1 MSFYRYQ
8 FCDLVTDRPIAEL
21 DLGGVRFDRRICQ
34 AGAFSGS
41 VPVTSPEVADKVAK
55 VAGRRDNDL
64 TSGPGRTV
72 VHVWRGDRIWG
83 TYLIWSAEPKA
94 DAQGRVTVD
103 LNGASLESYLHHRE
117 IRSDT
122 SFAGVD
128 QLRIA
133 RTLVQ
138 RMEASRPIGLVPA
151 DARNS
156 GVVRDAVYLASEAL
170 TYGDALEDLS
180 SHEEGPEWMVRTVVR
195 GGERI
200 REFVVAQRLGSTQTE
215 HVFTQPGNVLGW
227 SYPADATDAA
237 TSWQARGDAPET
249 DPEEEAEQVL
259 SRIWADPRFAENG
272 WPLLDRTVDAPGI
285 TDRDTLDDHAR
296 WWARRSSGA
305 VRFPQV
311 TVRLDEQSTFTPDH
325 LGDRARLTLVNDWF
339 PLVNGRPTFSNSW
352 RVIGVEVT
360 PATRGQGQ
368 DTATLIFEEP
378 TDTEPGTEGTD

>member
-41 VPVTSPEVADKVAK
+41 IPITGPERAEKVAK
-55 VAGRRDNDL
+55 VAGRRDSDL

-103 LNGASLESYLHHRE
+103 LNGASLESYFHHRE
-117 IRSDT
+117 IRADT
-122 SFAGVD
+122 TFIDVD

-138 RMEASRPIGLVPA
+138 RMEAARPIGLVNV
-151 DARNS
+151 DSHES
-156 GVVRDAVYLASEAL
+156 GVTRDAVYLASEAL

-180 SHEEGPEWMVRTVVR
+180 SHEEGPEWMVRTVLR
-195 GGERI
+195 GNERV
-200 REFVVAQRLGSTQTE
+200 REFVVAQRLGQGRTE

-227 SYPADATDAA
+227 SYSADATDAA
-237 TSWQARGDAPET
+237 TSWQTRGDAPET

-259 SRIWADPRFAENG
+259 SRTWSDPRFDENG
-272 WPLLDRTVDAPGI
+272 WPLLERTVDVQGV
-285 TDRDTLDDHAR
+285 TDRATLDGHAR

-311 TVRLDEQSTFTPDH
+311 SVRLDEQSTFTPDH

-339 PLVNGRPTFSNSW
+339 PLVNGRPSFSESQ
-352 RVIGVEVT
+352 RIIGVEVT

-378 TDTEPGTEGTD
+378 TDTDPGTEETG

>member
-1 MSFYRYQ
+1 
-8 FCDLVTDRPIAEL
+8 
-21 DLGGVRFDRRICQ
+21 
-34 AGAFSGS
+34 
-41 VPVTSPEVADKVAK
+41 
-55 VAGRRDNDL
+55 
-64 TSGPGRTV
+64 
-72 VHVWRGDRIWG
+72 
-83 TYLIWSAEPKA
+83 
-94 DAQGRVTVD
+94 VD

-122 SFAGVD
+122 SFTGVD

-151 DARNS
+151 DTRNS
-156 GVVRDAVYLASEAL
+156 GVTRDAVYLASEAL

-227 SYPADATDAA
+227 NYPADATDAA

-259 SRIWADPRFAENG
+259 SRIWSDPRFAENG
-272 WPLLDRTVDAPGI
+272 WPLLDRTVDAPGV
-285 TDRDTLDDHAR
+285 TDRDTLDAHAR

-378 TDTEPGTEGTD
+378 TDTAPGTEDTD